1 MILSNTEWRESQKLI
16 TEERIKILL
25 QWVDTIFIL
34 LCSSPFSP
42 EVIKLYIYNN
52 FLKQEVNVFILIVGG
67 TELGTIP
74 GLSAAGSNPEAVAY
88 TAPADAEV
96 LWKGKPQI
104 IDALPVDPEGHPTP
118 ALISRAA
125 YLEAGFPVLI
135 VRAGTLLPPPF
146 PMWKLPLLQG
156 ETPAGE
162 KQ

>member
-1 MILSNTEWRESQKLI
+1 M
-16 TEERIKILL
+16 
-25 QWVDTIFIL
+25 
-34 LCSSPFSP
+34 
-42 EVIKLYIYNN
+42 
-52 FLKQEVNVFILIVGG
+52 FILIVGG

-135 VRAGTLLPPPF
+135 VRAGTLLPPTVPYV
-146 PMWKLPLLQG
+146 
-156 ETPAGE
+156 ETAASPGRDPAGE